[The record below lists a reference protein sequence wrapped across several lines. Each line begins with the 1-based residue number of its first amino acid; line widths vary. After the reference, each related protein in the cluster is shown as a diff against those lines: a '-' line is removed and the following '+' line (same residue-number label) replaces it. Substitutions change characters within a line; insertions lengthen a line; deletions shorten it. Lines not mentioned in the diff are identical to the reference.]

1 MFLQIVKFV
10 FLIPL
15 DLAGQFVDYVGFDGR
30 DVAVVHRW
38 HRELGTTYKSQ
49 NQDKLNPGRCCQL
62 SMRSSYSWH
71 FRANI
76 LGQIPLLLA
85 PKTTMKPL

>member
-15 DLAGQFVDYVGFDGR
+15 DLAGQFVDYVGFDGC

-38 HRELGTTYKSQ
+38 HRELGTPYKRQ
-49 NQDKLNPGRCCQL
+49 NQDK
-62 SMRSSYSWH
+62 
-71 FRANI
+71 
-76 LGQIPLLLA
+76 
-85 PKTTMKPL
+85 